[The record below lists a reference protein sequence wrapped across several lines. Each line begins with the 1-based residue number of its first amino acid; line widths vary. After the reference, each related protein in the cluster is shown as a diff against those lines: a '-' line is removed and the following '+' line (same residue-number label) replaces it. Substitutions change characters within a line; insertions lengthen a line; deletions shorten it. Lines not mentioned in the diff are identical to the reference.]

1 MSNPTEHEIACG
13 LDDRIEAAIT
23 DGIRRGQMETTRRS
37 KLRRRRF
44 TGVIFTVV
52 LLFTC
57 MFTIKVSPVF
67 AAMVRDIPGLEKFV
81 DLINNTS
88 DKGIQLALD
97 NDFIQPIGVSDEHE
111 GMKFTVQGII
121 ADDSRMVVFYDIQL
135 PDKNSS
141 VQLEDV
147 SLTDTTGKKILASLS
162 YNNLEEQKQPDVRE
176 FGTQRGTIVV
186 EITQGKSLPSAILFK
201 VVLIKSPLSNLDK
214 VKRDMFAGNGETLIT
229 KDNDGGTEFNVTIP
243 IDREKFEGLQ
253 KEYVIGETIQIEGQS
268 ITFVKAVVSPLR
280 VSLYMDYDNDNSKQI
295 FGSGD
300 MQLIDDQGTVWRG
313 ISGSMGP
320 LRQILNFESPYFKAP
335 KSLTIEGSW
344 FRALNKDQM
353 SVIIDTEKGQ
363 LLKAPDEK
371 LDLQGIEIIDKYLQ
385 LDFALKGLDPTDN
398 MAYSLFEGEFA
409 DSDGNMHQRE
419 NLKESTTSRFS
430 ESGPVEQHNIQYM
443 NNKIYKQP
451 LTFKIFNYPAYI
463 RNPYKIRIK

>member
-1 MSNPTEHEIACG
+1 MSNPTEQNMDGE

-37 KLRRRRF
+37 KQRRRRF
-44 TGVIFTVV
+44 TGVIFTTV

-135 PDKNSS
+135 PDKNTF
-141 VQLEDV
+141 VQIERV
-147 SLTDTTGKKILASLS
+147 SLYDGSGKEILSSSSYTTYSEEMKKVI
-162 YNNLEEQKQPDVRE
+162 RE
-176 FGTQRGTIVV
+176 SGIQRETMVF
-186 EITQGKSLPSAILFK
+186 EIREGKSLPSEVQLEVMLK
-201 VVLIKSPLSNLDK
+201 KSELLDSSSAPK
-214 VKRDMFAGNGETLIT
+214 EMIAGEAENIGA
-229 KDNDGGTEFNVTIP
+229 KDEVRGTEFKVTIP
-243 IDREKFEGLQ
+243 IDRARFAGLQ
-253 KEYVIGETIQIEGQS
+253 QEYIIGESIQIEGQS
-268 ITFVKAVVSPLR
+268 ITFSKAIVSPLR
-280 VSLYMDYDNDNSKQI
+280 ISLYMDYDANNSKQI
-295 FGSGD
+295 FGPGD
-300 MQLIDDQGTVWRG
+300 IQFVDDEGAVWKT
-313 ISGSMGP
+313 ISGSSLKDHP
-320 LRQILNFESPYFKAP
+320 VYHFESPYFKYP

-344 FRALNKDQM
+344 FRALDKNKM
-353 SVIIDTEKGQ
+353 SVIVDTEKGQ
-363 LLKAPDEK
+363 LLQAPDGK
-371 LDLQGIEIIDKYLQ
+371 LNLQGIKTTDKYLK
-385 LDFALKGLDPTDN
+385 LDFALRNLDSADN
-398 MAYSLFEGEFA
+398 MGYSLFEGEFTDA
-409 DSDGNMHQRE
+409 DGNIHQKGHRE
-419 NLKESTTSRFS
+419 ETSTTGFDLSS
-430 ESGPVEQHNIQYM
+430 TVEQHNLQYID
-443 NNKIYKQP
+443 NKTYKQP